1 MRRRAAGAGRGEG
14 TETAEEG
21 GGRPGGRAA
30 GRGRAE
36 VGAEPALRSPR
47 SPRCVNPRRPPR
59 PGRAAPLRSRR
70 TARRLPAPGRAA
82 RRARGER
89 WADSSFLLLSPI
101 PPSQPPACELA
112 GSKRGFGGVA
122 RSPPPRSPAGPM
134 IAAAG
139 PRARRGARPPAPQPC
154 HPFVTSSR
162 VSRAPPGA
170 GSFCDFYSCVLPGWA
185 VLSFVSEPSAGPGG
199 LLHRCRCYEL
209 AFPFSPGWKVSCFQ
223 VHAS

>member
-1 MRRRAAGAGRGEG
+1 M
-14 TETAEEG
+14 
-21 GGRPGGRAA
+21 
-30 GRGRAE
+30 
-36 VGAEPALRSPR
+36 GAEPALRSPR

-89 WADSSFLLLSPI
+89 WADSSFLLLSPV
-101 PPSQPPACELA
+101 PPPQPPACELA
-112 GSKRGFGGVA
+112 GAKRGLGGVA

-199 LLHRCRCYEL
+199 VFSTAVGVTNWHSRSPPAGRCLVFKSTRLKGAGEL
-209 AFPFSPGWKVSCFQ
+209 VAPQGDGFCFGFGMSDE
-223 VHAS
+223 HI